1 MHVWLCGCAPVS
13 GSSVASAIHPCFR
26 KLCDSTLSTARP
38 EMNAGFDRATLAAA
52 SPPGRR
58 SSLPPGYRVPGAA
71 HLVMTGL
78 DFEPMWKRLGAP
90 TVPCD
95 TCSPPCVVHRNVWPE
110 LVRSADFLF
119 LQQQQPLRVAYNN
132 GNPRVAYNNKTGARG
147 QVLLSTNNGDHLYGL
162 SQQEQRLL
170 AGLYIAGIRRTL

>member
-1 MHVWLCGCAPVS
+1 MNIKLLHTRSVRGTRLSASSCMCGCAYLGAFS
-13 GSSVASAIHPCFR
+13 KVASATYPCFR
-26 KLCDSTLSTARP
+26 KLFVAQRLDSERSRP

-95 TCSPPCVVHRNVWPE
+95 TCSLPCVVHRNVWPE
-110 LVRSADFLF
+110 LVRSADDLF
-119 LQQQQPLRVAYNN
+119 MQQQ
-132 GNPRVAYNNKTGARG
+132 
-147 QVLLSTNNGDHLYGL
+147 
-162 SQQEQRLL
+162 
-170 AGLYIAGIRRTL
+170 